1 MFVTVQRG
9 YVYRAYPTDEVKQ
22 YFMQC
27 FGADRKLY
35 NLHVD
40 RLYRFLEKTNYQFG
54 DRVDI
59 KALKAEM
66 PTVSEFK
73 KMFTNDAGEMYLYQ
87 VDSFASNEAKQHFW
101 SALSE
106 FNKVAHKKEVKKSAL
121 KRKKT
126 LGIAPTFRDLKGMP
140 KFHSKK
146 NHDFSYTTY
155 NQKNNIQLNGN
166 FLTLPTAQKSQLRN
180 VGVALR
186 LHRPL
191 PADSTIK
198 HVTVSMNAEGAFFVS
213 LCVEFVMDIPDMDT
227 PTRIL
232 GLDYSQAAFFVDS
245 EGKKANY
252 PLFMRQAEAR
262 LMQEQKKLSRMVKG
276 SNRWHKQRRLIAKL
290 HVKIANQRKDW
301 LHKKSYVLSK
311 KYDMVVLEDL
321 DLRFLSQNPL
331 FAKKQ
336 QDNGFGNFRLYLKYK
351 LEQQGKRFL
360 KAPKTFASTQ
370 ICSSCGFKN
379 KELKGIENI
388 GKRTWTCPKCNS
400 HHDRDKNS
408 AKNLEQYGEYHIR
421 KRQTAKS
428 VVS

>member
-1 MFVTVQRG
+1 
-9 YVYRAYPTDEVKQ
+9 
-22 YFMQC
+22 
-27 FGADRKLY
+27 
-35 NLHVD
+35 
-40 RLYRFLEKTNYQFG
+40 
-54 DRVDI
+54 
-59 KALKAEM
+59 
-66 PTVSEFK
+66 
-73 KMFTNDAGEMYLYQ
+73 
-87 VDSFASNEAKQHFW
+87 
-101 SALSE
+101 
-106 FNKVAHKKEVKKSAL
+106 
-121 KRKKT
+121 
-126 LGIAPTFRDLKGMP
+126 
-140 KFHSKK
+140 
-146 NHDFSYTTY
+146 
-155 NQKNNIQLNGN
+155 
-166 FLTLPTAQKSQLRN
+166 
-180 VGVALR
+180 
-186 LHRPL
+186 
-191 PADSTIK
+191 
-198 HVTVSMNAEGAFFVS
+198 MNAEGAFFVS
-213 LCVEFVMDIPDMDT
+213 LCVEFVMDITDMDT

-262 LMQEQKKLSRMVKG
+262 LIQEQKKLSRMVKG

-301 LHKKSYVLSK
+301 LHKKSYALSK
-311 KYDMVVLEDL
+311 KYDMVVFEDL
-321 DLRFLSQNPL
+321 DLRFLSQNPI